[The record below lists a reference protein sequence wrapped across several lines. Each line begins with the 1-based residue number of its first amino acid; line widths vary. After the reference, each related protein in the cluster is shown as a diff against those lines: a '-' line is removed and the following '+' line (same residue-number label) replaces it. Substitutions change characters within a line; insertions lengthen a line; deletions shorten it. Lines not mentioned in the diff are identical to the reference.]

1 VLPTSLIVVAIVVG
15 WLVVLVPLI
24 VRKRQA
30 IARTA
35 DSALAARVVRSA
47 EEDGVR
53 EEVAMPEVEAVDD
66 TDEER
71 ATDRGVDDEAEHEG
85 PRAEEFPA
93 EDFNATPNSERRLDT
108 AEPDRDRD
116 FVDTADVEQ
125 GPPPPAWPDPDDVD
139 EPRRHR
145 PGRGGFDP
153 EAAAIAARAKY
164 ALRQRVVVSMLL
176 LAIASA
182 VTAAMVM
189 PMVWWAHGAI
199 DAGLVGY
206 LVYLRR
212 QVRIEEEVRQRR
224 LARMAQARRAQA
236 HAAPPPR
243 QHIEVQQPLRPQVE
257 QHYQRFDVETPRERY
272 VSQEP
277 VISRPAPPRTNIPGT
292 VVVDLD
298 DEDPAFDDLQEPGSH
313 RYRRAAGA

>member
-1 VLPTSLIVVAIVVG
+1 MLPTSLIVVAIVFG

-35 DSALAARVVRSA
+35 DSTLAARVVRSA
-47 EEDGVR
+47 EDGVR
-53 EEVAMPEVEAVDD
+53 EEVAMPEVETADD
-66 TDEER
+66 IEDIE
-71 ATDRGVDDEAEHEG
+71 DEHED

-93 EDFNATPNSERRLDT
+93 EDFNATPNSEPRLDT
-108 AEPDRDRD
+108 ADPDRDRD
-116 FVDTADVEQ
+116 LVDTAEVEQ
-125 GPPPPAWPDPDDVD
+125 GPPLAWPHQAEVG

-153 EAAAIAARAKY
+153 EAAAVAARAKY

-182 VTAAMVM
+182 VTAATVM
-189 PMVWWAHGAI
+189 PMIWWAHGSI

-206 LVYLRR
+206 LAYLRR

-236 HAAPPPR
+236 HAAPLP
-243 QHIEVQQPLRPQVE
+243 HPQVE
-257 QHYQRFDVETPRERY
+257 QHSPRSGLETPRERY

-277 VISRPAPPRTNIPGT
+277 VTSRPAPPRTNIPGT

-298 DEDPAFDDLQEPGSH
+298 DEDPAFDELQEPGSL
-313 RYRRAAGA
+313 RYRRAAGE

>member
-1 VLPTSLIVVAIVVG
+1 MLPTSLIVVAIVFG

-47 EEDGVR
+47 EDGVR

-66 TDEER
+66 TDNEH
-71 ATDRGVDDEAEHEG
+71 ATDHEAEPED

-93 EDFNATPNSERRLDT
+93 EDFNATPNSEPRLDT
-108 AEPDRDRD
+108 ADPDRDRD
-116 FVDTADVEQ
+116 LVDAAEVEQ
-125 GPPPPAWPDPDDVD
+125 GPPPAWPHQADVE

-153 EAAAIAARAKY
+153 EAAAVAARAKY

-182 VTAAMVM
+182 VTAATVM
-189 PMVWWAHGAI
+189 PMIWWAHGTI

-206 LVYLRR
+206 LAYLRR

-236 HAAPPPR
+236 HAAPLP
-243 QHIEVQQPLRPQVE
+243 HPQVE
-257 QHYQRFDVETPRERY
+257 QHSPRSGLETPRERY

-277 VISRPAPPRTNIPGT
+277 VTSRPAPPRTNIPGT

-298 DEDPAFDDLQEPGSH
+298 DEDPAFDELQEPGSL
-313 RYRRAAGA
+313 RYRPAAGE

>member
-1 VLPTSLIVVAIVVG
+1 MLPTSLIVVAIVFG

-47 EEDGVR
+47 EDGAH
-53 EEVAMPEVEAVDD
+53 EEVAMREAEEAVDD
-66 TDEER
+66 ADHETEPELHRDAEPE
-71 ATDRGVDDEAEHEG
+71 DSEAG
-85 PRAEEFPA
+85 EFQP
-93 EDFNATPNSERRLDT
+93 EDFNATPKSGPRVDM
-108 AEPDRDRD
+108 ADPDRDRD
-116 FVDTADVEQ
+116 LVDTADVEQ
-125 GPPPPAWPDPDDVD
+125 GSPQAWPHPDDVD

-153 EAAAIAARAKY
+153 EAAAVAARAKY
-164 ALRQRVVVSMLL
+164 TFRQRVVVAMLL
-176 LAIASA
+176 LAVASA
-182 VTAAMVM
+182 IAAAIVM
-189 PMVWWAHGAI
+189 PMIWWAHGAI
-199 DAGLVGY
+199 DAGLVSY
-206 LVYLRR
+206 LAYLRR

-243 QHIEVQQPLRPQVE
+243 PRVQDEQPSHPHVE
-257 QHYQRFDVETPRERY
+257 PRYQRLDVETPRDRY

-277 VISRPAPPRTNIPGT
+277 ATARPAPPRTNIPGT
-292 VVVDLD
+292 IVVDLD
-298 DEDPAFDDLQEPGSH
+298 DEDPAFDELQEPGSLP
-313 RYRRAAGA
+313 YRRAAGE